1 MIKENQKHFNRL
13 QVLIDAFVLLFS
25 YVAAWVI
32 NFQIISSDDGALS
45 LRTYMIALPITVL
58 VYLGLYYLFSL
69 YTPKRVQGD
78 RRAHV

>member
-32 NFQIISSDDGALS
+32 KFQIISSDDGALS
-45 LRTYMIALPITVL
+45 LH
-58 VYLGLYYLFSL
+58 S
-69 YTPKRVQGD
+69 
-78 RRAHV
+78 